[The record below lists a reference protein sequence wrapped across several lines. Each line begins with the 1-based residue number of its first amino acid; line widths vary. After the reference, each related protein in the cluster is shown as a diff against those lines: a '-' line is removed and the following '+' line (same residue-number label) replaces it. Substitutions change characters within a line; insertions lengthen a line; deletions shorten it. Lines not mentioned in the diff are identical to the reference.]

1 MLVPAFPPGPKL
13 WAVSAP
19 TAPYIADIAA
29 RRVPAEVTREAI
41 HPEDLPAVARAAEE
55 FPVADTAAAVQEEE
69 VLAAEEEVVVGTLA
83 VAEEVASEAEEVALV
98 VAAVEAAA
106 ATETQP

>member
-19 TAPYIADIAA
+19 TAPCTADIAA
-29 RRVPAEVTREAI
+29 RRVQAEVTREAI

-69 VLAAEEEVVVGTLA
+69 VLAEEEVVVGTLV
-83 VAEEVASEAEEVALV
+83 VAEEVASEAAALV
-98 VAAVEAAA
+98 VVAVEAAA
-106 ATETQP
+106 ATETQR

>member
-69 VLAAEEEVVVGTLA
+69 VLVAAEVAGTLV
-83 VAEEVASEAEEVALV
+83 VAEEVASAEEAAALV
-98 VAAVEAAA
+98 EAVVEAAA
-106 ATETQP
+106 ATETQL